1 MITQVGWQFLAEG
14 LPAHKQLFRDPP
26 KPPAAGED
34 IRYKPVFVWADEG
47 AGAASG
53 KFTGPYVPLEKYH
66 EPLFQVGWQRP
77 DGDLITF
84 EAGVAGD
91 PDFRPVFRL
100 SEELS

>member
-34 IRYKPVFVWADEG
+34 IRYKPV
-47 AGAASG
+47 AASG